1 MAYTY
6 RFVDTNENVIYVG
19 YTGQTMAKR
28 ISQHFTKGHLPKK
41 CYKSIARIDYI
52 KWDSKSDAQVMEV
65 YYINKYHPKFNKLD
79 KQGDRLNIQIED
91 EKEWKVYQVIK
102 KPNIKY
108 EAEDGILTWIMIGAL
123 VYAIISFLYEV
134 KKCI

>member
-52 KWDSKSDAQVMEV
+52 KWDSKSDAQAMEV

-79 KQGDRLNIQIED
+79 KQGDRLNIQIGN

-123 VYAIISFLYEV
+123 VYAIISFF
-134 KKCI
+134 I

>member
-65 YYINKYHPKFNKLD
+65 YYINKYHPKFNTLD

-102 KPNIKY
+102 KTNIKY
-108 EAEDGILTWIMIGAL
+108 EAENGILTWIMIGAL
-123 VYAIISFLYEV
+123 VYAIISFF
-134 KKCI
+134 I

>member
-79 KQGDRLNIQIED
+79 KQGDRLNIQIGN

-108 EAEDGILTWIMIGAL
+108 EAENGILTWIMIGAL
-123 VYAIISFLYEV
+123 VYAIISFF
-134 KKCI
+134 I

>member
-6 RFVDTNENVIYVG
+6 RFVDTNESVIYVG

-108 EAEDGILTWIMIGAL
+108 EAEDGILTWVMIGAL
-123 VYAIISFLYEV
+123 VYAIISFF
-134 KKCI
+134 I

>member
-28 ISQHFTKGHLPKK
+28 ISQHFTKGHLPKR

-102 KPNIKY
+102 KANIKY
-108 EAEDGILTWIMIGAL
+108 EAENGILTWIMIGAL
-123 VYAIISFLYEV
+123 VYAIISFF
-134 KKCI
+134 I

>member
-79 KQGDRLNIQIED
+79 KQGDRLNIQIGN

-123 VYAIISFLYEV
+123 VYAIISFF
-134 KKCI
+134 I

>member
-6 RFVDTNENVIYVG
+6 RFVDTDENVIYVG

-28 ISQHFTKGHLPKK
+28 ISQHFTKGHLPKR

-108 EAEDGILTWIMIGAL
+108 EAEDGILTWVMIGAL
-123 VYAIISFLYEV
+123 VYAIISFF
-134 KKCI
+134 I

>member
-123 VYAIISFLYEV
+123 VYAIISFF
-134 KKCI
+134 IWG

>member
-28 ISQHFTKGHLPKK
+28 ISQHFTKGHLPKR

-102 KPNIKY
+102 KANIKY

-123 VYAIISFLYEV
+123 VYAIISFF
-134 KKCI
+134 I

>member
-79 KQGDRLNIQIED
+79 KQGDKLNIQIED

-123 VYAIISFLYEV
+123 VYAIISFF
-134 KKCI
+134 I

>member
-108 EAEDGILTWIMIGAL
+108 EAEDGILTWIMIWAL
-123 VYAIISFLYEV
+123 VYAIISFF
-134 KKCI
+134 I

>member
-102 KPNIKY
+102 KTNIKY
-108 EAEDGILTWIMIGAL
+108 EAENGILIWIMIGAL
-123 VYAIISFLYEV
+123 VYAIISFF
-134 KKCI
+134 I

>member
-79 KQGDRLNIQIED
+79 KQGDKLNIQIED
-91 EKEWKVYQVIK
+91 EKEWEVYQVIK

-123 VYAIISFLYEV
+123 VYAIISFF
-134 KKCI
+134 I

>member
-52 KWDSKSDAQVMEV
+52 KWDSKSDAQLMEV

-79 KQGDRLNIQIED
+79 KQGDKLNIQIED

-123 VYAIISFLYEV
+123 VYAIISFF
-134 KKCI
+134 I

>member
-28 ISQHFTKGHLPKK
+28 ISQHFTKGHLPKR

-108 EAEDGILTWIMIGAL
+108 EAEDGILTWVMIGAL
-123 VYAIISFLYEV
+123 VYAIISFF
-134 KKCI
+134 I

>member
-102 KPNIKY
+102 KPNIKH
-108 EAEDGILTWIMIGAL
+108 EAENGILTWIMIGAL
-123 VYAIISFLYEV
+123 VYAIISFF
-134 KKCI
+134 I